1 MTSQNKIVT
10 LERHIIEMERQHP
23 GATGHFSNLLRDLS
37 LAVKIIWREVSKAGL
52 VNILGTAGRQNV
64 SGDTVKKLDVFADE
78 TIFKAMDHGG
88 HLCVMAS
95 EEHETIIPIPDQYP
109 KGKYVLI
116 YDPLDGSGNI
126 DANVSIG
133 TIFSIYRRV
142 SKSGNGTL
150 DDVLQPGY
158 KQIAAGYVVFGSST
172 MLVYTTGDGVH
183 GFTLDPSIGEFLLS
197 HEDIKIPKRGKIY
210 SVNEGNYKWW
220 DNGVKKYIKY
230 LQEEDKAT
238 SRPYS
243 SRYIGSLV
251 ADFHRN
257 LLYGGIFLYPGDARN
272 KQGKLRLM
280 YEGNPLAFICEQA
293 GGRAIDGTKRILDV
307 VPTALHQ
314 RTPLFIGSEE
324 DVTICEKFLKEG

>member
-1 MTSQNKIVT
+1 MSQSKIVT
-10 LERHIIEMERQHP
+10 LERHIIEAERQHP
-23 GATGHFSNLLRDLS
+23 GATGDFTNVLRDLM

-52 VNILGTAGRQNV
+52 VNILGTAGGAQNT
-64 SGDTVKKLDVFADE
+64 SGDVVKKLDVYADE

-95 EEHETIIPIPDQYP
+95 EEHESIINIPDQYP
-109 KGKYVLI
+109 KGKYVLL

-142 SKSGNGTL
+142 SKSGHGTI

-172 MLVYTTGDGVH
+172 MLVYTAGDGVH

-197 HEDIKIPKRGKIY
+197 HENIRIPKRGKIY

-220 DNGVKKYIKY
+220 GSGVKKYIKY
-230 LQEEDKAT
+230 LQEEDEKS
-238 SRPYS
+238 SRPYT

-257 LLYGGIFLYPGDARN
+257 MLYGGIYLYPGDSRN
-272 KQGKLRLM
+272 PNGKLRLM
-280 YEGNPLAFICEQA
+280 YENNPLAYICEQA

-307 VPTALHQ
+307 EPTELHQ

-324 DVTICEKFLKEG
+324 DVTMCEKFLREG